1 MTLVRKSEKK
11 YNKNRTGRK
20 DKTTR
25 MKNKNE
31 TRKIFFQENKN
42 EISIAILV
50 VILLI
55 VSPMLSEFF
64 LSSANILNLLR
75 QTAYTAIAAIGM
87 YFVILIGGIDLS
99 IGSTIQ
105 IVGMAS
111 IIMLNHGYSMGITI
125 VSILLLSVGC
135 GLINGILVTIGK
147 LQPFVVTLVM
157 KEIMAGI
164 VLITTG
170 GASIS
175 GQSIPDSFMVIGTGY
190 IGIVPIPVIIMILVF
205 MIAFF
210 VMKKMIY
217 GRLLFVCGSNRRAA
231 YNSGVNVCMI
241 QISAYVLCSLCAAVS
256 GLLIVARTGAFQP
269 STTGQGATGMEMNAI
284 AAVVI
289 GGATLAG
296 GVGTVT
302 GTMLG
307 ALLYGILAN
316 LFPLIGVSSYLQQLI
331 QGLIILV
338 AVIISVK
345 DSQSIVQKMKVRLR
359 KL

>member
-1 MTLVRKSEKK
+1 MNHQKEK
-11 YNKNRTGRK
+11 RT
-20 DKTTR
+20 
-25 MKNKNE
+25 
-31 TRKIFFQENKN
+31 IFFRENKN
-42 EISIAILV
+42 EISIAVLII
-50 VILLI
+50 ILLI
-55 VSPMLSEFF
+55 LSPMLSEFF
-64 LSSANILNLLR
+64 ASSSNILNLLR

-105 IVGMAS
+105 IVGMTS
-111 IIMLNHGYSMGITI
+111 ILMLNAGCPVGVTI
-125 VSILLLSVGC
+125 ISVLLLSVGC

-170 GASIS
+170 GVSIS
-175 GQSIPDSFMVIGTGY
+175 GKSIPDTFMFIGTGY
-190 IGIVPIPVIIMILVF
+190 VGVVPIPVIIMILVF
-205 MIAFF
+205 IIAFF
-210 VMKKMIY
+210 VMKKTVY
-217 GRLLFVCGSNRRAA
+217 GRQLFVSGSNKTAA
-231 YNSGVNVCMI
+231 YNSGVNVRLT
-241 QISAYVLCSLCAAVS
+241 QISAYVLCSLCAAIS
-256 GLLIVARTGAFQP
+256 GLLTVARTGAFQP

-289 GGATLAG
+289 GGATLTG
-296 GVGTVT
+296 GVGTVM

-316 LFPLIGVSSYLQQLI
+316 LFPLIGVSSYLQQLM
-331 QGLIILV
+331 QGLIILL

-345 DSQSIVQKMKVRLR
+345 DSRSVIQKLKLRLR
-359 KL
+359 KQ